1 MPERARTASPTDRVQ
16 VQRYVFLDGLRGWG
30 AVVVLLFH
38 YLVQV
43 FPPSA
48 ASASVL
54 RRLLFF
60 NGSMAVWVFFVVS
73 GFSLSIG
80 YVERH
85 DARTLAR
92 LAIGRYPRLAI
103 PVFSACSLVHL
114 MMMGGVIYPVSARPD
129 ALKPFL
135 SFDPTLPHLF
145 RFALLD
151 VFRSHSLFDSYIPP
165 LWTMSIEL
173 IGSAMVIALLALCG
187 RAAWR
192 RWAYAALTLVLA
204 AFASFYTLFVAGM
217 LLAEL
222 YSRGLPDTRWSRA
235 LLIVGLA
242 AGFVVPIFYW
252 NGLPGGPGLLG
263 IICFCSASMFL
274 VPLRRFFELPLSRWL
289 GRISFPLY
297 LVHAPLAYSLCLYLV
312 RQLTTLGW
320 TQATTNIMVVAVSVP
335 SAILAAWLFT
345 PINEFAIAMARRL
358 GKAGIDGWDWWVRPH
373 KPEIIAPLS

>member
-1 MPERARTASPTDRVQ
+1 MPERTRTASSTDRVQ

-43 FPPSA
+43 FPPSDE
-48 ASASVL
+48 SASVL
-54 RRLLFF
+54 RRILFL

-80 YVERH
+80 YVERR

-103 PVFSACSLVHL
+103 PVVSACSLVHL
-114 MMMGGVIYPVSARPD
+114 MMVSGVIYPPSARPD

-135 SFDPTLPHLF
+135 SFEPTLSHLF
-145 RFALLD
+145 RFSLFD
-151 VFRSHSLFDSYIPP
+151 VFRPHSLFDSYIPP
-165 LWTMSIEL
+165 LWTMSFEL
-173 IGSAMVIALLALCG
+173 IGSAVVIALLAICG

-192 RWAYAALTLVLA
+192 LWAYAVLTLVLA
-204 AFASFYTLFVAGM
+204 AFASFYALFVAGM

-222 YSRGLPDTRWSRA
+222 YVRGLPETWWSRA
-235 LLIVGLA
+235 LLIVGVV

-252 NGLPGGPGLLG
+252 IGLPAGPGLLG
-263 IICFCSASMFL
+263 IIAWCSGAIFL
-274 VPLRRFFELPLSRWL
+274 APLRHLFELPLSRWL

-297 LVHAPLAYSLCLYLV
+297 LVHAPLVYSWCLYLL
-312 RQLTTLGW
+312 RQLGTLGL
-320 TQATTNIMVVAVSVP
+320 TQVTTNLIVVAISVP
-335 SAILAAWLFT
+335 VAILVAWLFT
-345 PINEFAIAMARRL
+345 PINEFAIAIARRL
-358 GKAGIDGWDWWVRPH
+358 GKAGVDGWDSWFRQQ
-373 KPEIIAPLS
+373 KSEAMAPLS